1 MQTRKK
7 NILAVLIIAAVA
19 LTGASG
25 CAKVDAGTGGVLWT
39 AFSGTQDDVFTEG
52 WYFVA
57 PWNKMFTYN
66 IRTQDKPEELHVL
79 ANNGLSIG
87 LETSIRYRAD
97 SSRLSELHKTL
108 GPDYYNVLMAPALRS
123 EARKV
128 GGRYTPEEIYST
140 KRSAV
145 ELEIFEEVKKSI
157 EGRPIILEAIL
168 VRNVELPD
176 KLKRAINDKLEEEQR
191 ALKMVFTLNRSREEA
206 KRKEIEAKGI
216 ADRNRIINES
226 ITEKLLRYEGIQA
239 TERLATSNNAKTV
252 VIGGGKDGMPLILGQ

>member
-1 MQTRKK
+1 MQTRTI
-7 NILAVLIIAAVA
+7 NILAVVIIAALA
-19 LTGASG
+19 LSGASG

-39 AFSGTQDDVFTEG
+39 AFSGTQDENFVEG

-57 PWNKMFTYN
+57 PWNKMFTY
-66 IRTQDKPEELHVL
+66 IVRTQDKPEQLHVL

-97 SSRLSELHKTL
+97 SSKLAELHTTL
-108 GPDYYNVLMAPALRS
+108 GPDYYNVVIAPSLRS

-140 KRSAV
+140 KRAEV
-145 ELEIFEEVKKSI
+145 EQEIFEEVKKSLI
-157 EGRPIILEAIL
+157 GRPIILEAIL

-191 ALKMVFTLNRSREEA
+191 ALKMVFTLNRAVEEA

-226 ITEKLLRYEGIQA
+226 ITDKLLSYEGIQA
-239 TERLATSNNAKTV
+239 TERLATSNNAKIV
-252 VIGGGKDGMPLILGQ
+252 VIGGKEGMPLILGQ